1 MANKQKNSTWDNMIK
16 PVVVLFTICL
26 VVSGLLA
33 VTNNITA
40 PIIAENALKAEQAAL
55 LELLPDATSFT
66 EVEGVEMENVN
77 KVYSSDNNVGY
88 VITSAAKG
96 YGGDIE
102 WMTAFDT
109 EGTIVGAKVLSQS
122 ETAGLGAKV
131 EEDWFQAQFKGHND
145 ELTPDNIDMISGA
158 TISSKATIKAL
169 NAARKAFNQYALGVV
184 EDDAPAVTV
193 TGNDYSTVSEGFG
206 GDMTVTVTIEDGKIT
221 AVNVN
226 GDSNEN
232 TSPAGDAI
240 TPVTERIVR
249 NNSADVDGLAGAT
262 ITSDGIKNAVKTIL
276 SAYADGSA
284 KVELAGGVRGEATGF
299 GGDTLAVVVSFN
311 DDGTINE
318 IVVEKGDMED
328 TSPAG
333 EVLPKLIEEAK
344 RANSADIDGVAGAT
358 FTSDGFKRALAAA
371 IASK

>member
-88 VITSAAKG
+88 VVTSAAKG

-102 WMTAFDT
+102 WMTAFDA

-145 ELTPDNIDMISGA
+145 ELKPDNIDMISGA
-158 TISSKATIKAL
+158 TISCK
-169 NAARKAFNQYALGVV
+169 
-184 EDDAPAVTV
+184 
-193 TGNDYSTVSEGFG
+193 
-206 GDMTVTVTIEDGKIT
+206 
-221 AVNVN
+221 
-226 GDSNEN
+226 
-232 TSPAGDAI
+232 
-240 TPVTERIVR
+240 
-249 NNSADVDGLAGAT
+249 
-262 ITSDGIKNAVKTIL
+262 
-276 SAYADGSA
+276 
-284 KVELAGGVRGEATGF
+284 
-299 GGDTLAVVVSFN
+299 
-311 DDGTINE
+311 
-318 IVVEKGDMED
+318 
-328 TSPAG
+328 
-333 EVLPKLIEEAK
+333 
-344 RANSADIDGVAGAT
+344 
-358 FTSDGFKRALAAA
+358 
-371 IASK
+371 

>member
-1 MANKQKNSTWDNMIK
+1 M
-16 PVVVLFTICL
+16 
-26 VVSGLLA
+26 G
-33 VTNNITA
+33 
-40 PIIAENALKAEQAAL
+40 E
-55 LELLPDATSFT
+55 
-66 EVEGVEMENVN
+66 
-77 KVYSSDNNVGY
+77 
-88 VITSAAKG
+88 
-96 YGGDIE
+96 
-102 WMTAFDT
+102 
-109 EGTIVGAKVLSQS
+109 VLSQS

-232 TSPAGDAI
+232 TSPAGDVSSISPFSTTISLIAI